1 MDPLVRLLTEC
12 GRNDDLVTVLLRF
25 CFCFQLTGPPCLRRS
40 LAWRQEW
47 RAWTSL
53 ARRCI
58 TIGKS
63 TYIHVHNCA
72 ILASPKSLSA
82 SCSSLQTSG
91 YSRSFR
97 SVGRSN
103 YSAVFVF
110 PRILLGRDGLELF
123 VVCLSMY
130 ATAWSRREVK
140 FTDTVHTVDCT
151 LWHLSTAKQIS
162 KASAIKI
169 WFARLSWKMYNFL
182 TTDTHDWFL
191 SYTEFHSIRLKFEQF
206 SFLKP
211 EFFDIH
217 SKNYSVHTYSHG
229 VKKTVTPCF

>member
-1 MDPLVRLLTEC
+1 M
-12 GRNDDLVTVLLRF
+12 TVVVGGHRSTGDGLSCVLWRF

-97 SVGRSN
+97 SVGCSN

-110 PRILLGRDGLELF
+110 PRILLEGRSRTICRVFEH
-123 VVCLSMY
+123 VRHCLVSPRSEIHIRGY
-130 ATAWSRREVK
+130 
-140 FTDTVHTVDCT
+140 CI
-151 LWHLSTAKQIS
+151 LWNLSTTKQTF
-162 KASAIKI
+162 KTFAIKI
-169 WFARLSWKMYNFL
+169 CFAILSRKCIIF
-182 TTDTHDWFL
+182 
-191 SYTEFHSIRLKFEQF
+191 
-206 SFLKP
+206 
-211 EFFDIH
+211 
-217 SKNYSVHTYSHG
+217 
-229 VKKTVTPCF
+229 